1 MLTEKE
7 LIPHRHFGIPGD
19 IQKHMLVYT
28 VVIAIGLTMLFD
40 LSRIAAL
47 GAIFYLIMD
56 IGIHWGVLNNLR
68 KEIGANPIIL
78 ITALV
83 LDVLVLGAFIW
94 SKAGSDLLVVIVA
107 LVLMVLIF
115 FGERLFLG
123 KKRTVEEE

>member
-1 MLTEKE
+1 
-7 LIPHRHFGIPGD
+7 
-19 IQKHMLVYT
+19 LVYT
-28 VVIAIGLTMLFD
+28 VVIAIGLTVLFD